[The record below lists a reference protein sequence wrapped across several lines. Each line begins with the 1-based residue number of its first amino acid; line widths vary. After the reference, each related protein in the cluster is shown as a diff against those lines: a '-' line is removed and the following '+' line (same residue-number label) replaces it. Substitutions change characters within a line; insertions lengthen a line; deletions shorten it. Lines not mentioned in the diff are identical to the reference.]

1 MSAAPPPNARHILT
15 YAQSWRG
22 GGVERVQLRLA
33 RGWIAAGRRVTLAIG
48 DPSGPLATELP
59 DGVAVIA
66 TGSADYR
73 QLLGAMPALVDRT
86 KPDLIFCPGNHYTSI
101 AAWIRVRRGG
111 ACPPIVA
118 KVSNALV
125 RPDQSFLVAE
135 GYRRW
140 LRLHPRFITHVVA
153 MTPAMATEAAAAM
166 AMPAERISIIAN
178 PPARA
183 IVGAALP
190 DLPQG
195 RFILGVGRLVPQK
208 RWDRLID
215 ALARLADP
223 AINLVILGEGEE
235 RAALEAQIAS
245 LGLGDR
251 VRLPGHAADPLPV
264 IGRAA
269 LVALVSDFE
278 GVPGVLREALALGTP
293 VVATE
298 SSVAVREIVTGPAL
312 GTIIPADDA
321 AALVGALDHWL
332 VPGRIRP
339 APVPQP
345 GENASDAYL
354 ALFDRLVERAV
365 FRPST

>member
-33 RGWIAAGRRVTLAIG
+33 HDWIAAGRRVTLVIG
-48 DPSGPLATELP
+48 DSSGPLATELP
-59 DGVAVIA
+59 DGVTVIA

-73 QLLGAMPALVDRT
+73 QLLSAMPALVDRV

-101 AAWIRVRRGG
+101 AAWVRLRLGR

-125 RPDQSFLVAE
+125 RPDQSFPVAQ
-135 GYRRW
+135 GYRLW
-140 LRLHPRFITHVVA
+140 LRLHPRFIAHVVA
-153 MTPAMATEAAAAM
+153 MTPAMAVEAAAAM
-166 AMPAERISIIAN
+166 AMAANRISVIAN
-178 PPARA
+178 PPARSIA
-183 IVGAALP
+183 GAPLP

-208 RWDRLID
+208 RWGRLID

-223 AINLVILGEGEE
+223 AINLVILGEGEG

-245 LGLGDR
+245 LGLGAR
-251 VRLPGHAADPLPV
+251 VRLPGHVADPLPV

-293 VVATE
+293 VVTTE
-298 SSVAVREIVTGPAL
+298 SSVAVREIVTEPAL
-312 GTIIPADDA
+312 GMIVPAGDP

-339 APVPQP
+339 EPVPQP
-345 GENASDAYL
+345 GENASDDYL
-354 ALFDRLVERAV
+354 ALFDGLLERAS
-365 FRPST
+365 FRPPA